1 MTTTIALRAP
11 TTWGA
16 VHEAPQTPARRAPQR
31 ARTRVGLTDEEV
43 RTSTYRGVLIGAAVI
58 AGLWFFVREL
68 R

>member
-1 MTTTIALRAP
+1 MTTTISLRAP

-16 VHEAPQTPARRAPQR
+16 VSAPQTLARRTA

-43 RTSTYRGVLIGAAVI
+43 RTSTYRGVLIGGAVI